1 MENERF
7 WKFNEDKILSKL
19 EEYLISTYKAHYVE
33 ETGQQTLDKIKP
45 SRREGFCA
53 GNISK
58 YIDRYDVK
66 GTPRADLFK
75 VLHYTILLI
84 NHLDLIENK

>member
-1 MENERF
+1 MNNERF
-7 WKFNEDKILSKL
+7 WRYNEDKILKQL
-19 EEYLISTYKAHYVE
+19 EEYLVCTYKQHYVGDS
-33 ETGQQTLDKIKP
+33 GQQTIDKIK
-45 SRREGFCA
+45 STRIEGFCA
-53 GNISK
+53 GNVAK